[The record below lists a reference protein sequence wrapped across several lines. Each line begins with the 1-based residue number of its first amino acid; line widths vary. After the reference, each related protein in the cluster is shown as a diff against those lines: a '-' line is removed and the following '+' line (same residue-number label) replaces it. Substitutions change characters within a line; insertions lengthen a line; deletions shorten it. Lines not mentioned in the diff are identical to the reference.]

1 MRNWPTIDY
10 IDRFPDEIDKVTL
23 EQVRD
28 ALQRR
33 LAPSRTVTVVVGP
46 TARP

>member
-1 MRNWPTIDY
+1 LDY
-10 IDRFPDEIDKVTL
+10 IDRFPEQIENVSL

-28 ALQRR
+28 ALRRR
-33 LAPSRTVTVVVGP
+33 LAPTSTVTVVVGP